1 MIYKCYNP
9 IYFNIVRDKHI
20 TSMHYADHYRTAF
33 YKNNI
38 TGQILA
44 YIIQPTER
52 ITESA
57 CRFVG
62 NSVYIELNDTVI
74 CNSWSLKLESDAD
87 FRMLRENLKTE
98 YMLQCLQ

>member
-9 IYFNIVRDKHI
+9 IYFNIARGKHI

-33 YKNNI
+33 RKDNI
-38 TGQILA
+38 TGHILA

-52 ITESA
+52 ITE
-57 CRFVG
+57 CTGRFIG
-62 NSVYIELNDTVI
+62 DPVYIELNDTVI

-87 FRMLRENLKTE
+87 FRILRENLKTE